1 MVADANINKGAMGM
15 EVGGESRTHLAAT
28 LHIFKYDQKNAK
40 WGLIGKRGRP
50 LFWQWAPVSYK

>member
-28 LHIFKYDQKNAK
+28 LPFHIFKYD
-40 WGLIGKRGRP
+40 
-50 LFWQWAPVSYK
+50 